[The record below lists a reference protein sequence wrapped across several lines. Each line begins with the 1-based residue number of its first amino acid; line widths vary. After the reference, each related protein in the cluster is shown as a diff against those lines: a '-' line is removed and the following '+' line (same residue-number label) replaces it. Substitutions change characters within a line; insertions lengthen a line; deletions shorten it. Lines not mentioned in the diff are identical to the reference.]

1 MPRGAAALQEP
12 RPRAK
17 RLVEDP
23 RARALARVELE
34 RRGLHKHSFT
44 SFCDRIV
51 QFELSDGQRALVLV
65 AFDGVEPK
73 DLPPE
78 LQRYRAE
85 LFGADV
91 DVIPAEARAVLVA
104 VCGARGGKTRVLV
117 ALYCLWRCFVADLS
131 TLAPGEQAV
140 ALIVAPNKGLA
151 RQALRYARGAALRT
165 PVLSDLLVAESADVL
180 VFKRPSDELEVR
192 IEVLPATRGGG
203 AVRGRSLIG
212 ACLDECAFF
221 QDSTKVVNDQDVF
234 NAITP
239 RLLPDGMAVLVSTPF
254 AEAGL
259 LHEQWERNYEHPED
273 AIGVWAPTL
282 VLLDTE
288 RNRKTVAKEQA
299 RNPANA
305 EREYGARFMPIGTL
319 LFFDKTALRACL
331 RQDVKPNP
339 RPPRPGWVAG
349 VGADLGLVRDAA
361 AFVAVHRQMLWHE
374 EKGRKVHKPEQD
386 VYVVTDLAEENPK
399 RGAPLKLSAMVA
411 LGEEMARRHGER
423 QLMSD
428 GAMLEPAREHLEGDV
443 QLDPAPGGH
452 NGNNER
458 YRIVKALI
466 HDGRVRVPLA
476 YKRLIEQLEKV
487 VAKPKPGGDFQI
499 VLARTPGSHL
509 DLVPAFV
516 LAVWKAYETGRLAG
530 TRSGTGRDRRKLG
543 GF

>member
-1 MPRGAAALQEP
+1 MAVGGAARNQVVEP
-12 RPRAK
+12 QRRVVA
-17 RLVEDP
+17 DP
-23 RARALARVELE
+23 RARALARIELE

-51 QFELSDGQRALVLV
+51 QFDLSDGQRALTLV

-91 DVIPAEARAVLVA
+91 DVIPPAARAVLVA

-117 ALYCLWRCFVADLS
+117 ALYCLWRVFTADLS

-151 RQALRYARGAALRT
+151 RQALRYARGAALST
-165 PVLSDLLVAESADVL
+165 PVLSELLVAESADVL
-180 VFKRPSDELEVR
+180 VFARPFDGAEVR

-203 AVRGRSLIG
+203 AVRGRSLVC
-212 ACLDECAFF
+212 AALDECAFF
-221 QDSTKVVNDQDVF
+221 QDSTKVVNDVDVF
-234 NAITP
+234 KAITP
-239 RLLPDGMAVLVSTPF
+239 RVLPDGMTVLASTPF

-259 LHEQWERNYEHPED
+259 LHDEWDKNYEHPVD
-273 AIGVWAPTL
+273 AMGVWAPTL
-282 VLLDTE
+282 TLLDSA
-288 RNRKTVAKEQA
+288 RNRETVAKEEV
-299 RNPANA
+299 RDPANA
-305 EREYGARFMPIGTL
+305 EREFGARFMPLGTG

-331 RQDVKPNP
+331 DSKLPP
-339 RPPRPGWVAG
+339 RLEAPRPGWCAG

-361 AFVAVHRQMLWHE
+361 AFVAVHRKMDWHE
-374 EKGRKVHKPEQD
+374 VKGRKEHRPELD
-386 VYVVTDLAEENPK
+386 VYFVTDLAEEMPK
-399 RGAPLKLSAMVA
+399 RGKPLKLSAMVA

-423 QLMSD
+423 MILSD

-466 HDGRVRVPLA
+466 HDGRVKIPAVF
-476 YKRLIEQLEKV
+476 KRLVEQLEKV
-487 VAKPKPGGDFQI
+487 VAKPKAGGDFQI

-516 LAVWKAYETGRLAG
+516 LAVWKAYETGRFAG
-530 TRSGTGRDRRKLG
+530 SRSGTGQDRRKHG